1 MQMAVA
7 MQDAAQRAEVLQ
19 EVKRLAVSYAGLV
32 IQFPDSFAASS
43 SSISAVTVLT
53 EKLLEDR
60 ISPDFLA
67 ALVKW
72 SNEENNLDA
81 VRPNFHYY
89 FENRL
94 SVSVLSSLSFFLPLV
109 VVAST
114 LAVCWCPFPTI

>member
-1 MQMAVA
+1 MMQMAVA

-32 IQFPDSFAASS
+32 VQFPDSFASSS

-60 ISPDFLA
+60 ISPEFLG

-81 VRPNFHYY
+81 VRPCFCDCLGVPGLNP
-89 FENRL
+89 R
-94 SVSVLSSLSFFLPLV
+94 SLFFLL
-109 VVAST
+109 S
-114 LAVCWCPFPTI
+114 LAL